1 MSDAFYKN
9 LELQMKEMGQAY
21 WACLSFC
28 NKMNTQIKEVDKR
41 VDQLMGK
48 LEENT
53 AGLKKADKKIEKVK
67 KAVGK
72 VERRQEDSEKRIEE
86 SMCEEMRA
94 REAIRRNVIVHGVPE
109 PDSGTKTDK
118 ERTEADLTECNHIFK
133 ATGARIGR
141 RDIRFCRRVGERGI
155 EKRPLLVGLKTEM
168 IKTDLLDAARELR
181 HTVYKNVSICPDQTR
196 KQRMAEKKLLETVV
210 QKNRE
215 ELTDEDRSKNL
226 QWMAV
231 GKKGEKRIMK
241 GPAREE
247 REYNVQD
254 QARDRRGRRTSGE
267 RRWPSRERRGP
278 SRERMR
284 TNGEDRYREER
295 RTSKDQRRGHRDPS
309 REKSHR
315 RMSKEPSRHA
325 SKEMSR
331 ERSDDRMDMSGGEDN
346 SNKRG
351 RGSGTESEE
360 ERIRDRPKKTK
371 Q

>member
-1 MSDAFYKN
+1 
-9 LELQMKEMGQAY
+9 
-21 WACLSFC
+21 
-28 NKMNTQIKEVDKR
+28 
-41 VDQLMGK
+41 
-48 LEENT
+48 
-53 AGLKKADKKIEKVK
+53 
-67 KAVGK
+67 VGK

-109 PDSGTKTDK
+109 PDSGCKTDK
-118 ERTEADLTECNHIFK
+118 ERTEADLTECDHIFK

-155 EKRPLLVGLKTEM
+155 EKRPLLVGLKTER
-168 IKTDLLDAARELR
+168 IKTELLDAARELR
-181 HTVYKNVSICPDQTR
+181 HTVYKNVSICPDQMR
-196 KQRMAEKKLLETVV
+196 KQRMAEKKMLKMVL

-241 GPAREE
+241 GPVWEE
-247 REYNVQD
+247 REYNVRD
-254 QARDRRGRRTSGE
+254 QARDRRGRRTSRE

-278 SRERMR
+278 SRERRRPSRERTR
-284 TNGEDRYREER
+284 TNGEDRYGEDRYGEER